1 MKTLHIILLLVKGIR
16 IQHKQLLLS
25 EVSTA
30 LDYLHEPR
38 IVVLHVALLKYYG
51 VDVLGAEHLLV
62 FYLYGALFHLYYS
75 KLFAFLVHE
84 IGSTTCFCES
94 FVCFTYVL
102 L

>member
-1 MKTLHIILLLVKGIR
+1 MSQELPWKPCTKTNKCTPLWFLDIRRTLHIILLLVKSIR
-16 IQHKQLLLS
+16 IQHEQLLLS

-38 IVVLHVALLKYYG
+38 VVVLHVALFEYYR

-62 FYLYGALFHLYYS
+62 FYLYGALFH
-75 KLFAFLVHE
+75 F
-84 IGSTTCFCES
+84 I
-94 FVCFTYVL
+94 L